1 MVLWR
6 SCLIDETLRES
17 ELWPESYPPESGGW
31 VLNLP
36 KCCSIENHILH
47 TFAFLLRVIEVFFF
61 DTCEL
66 VLINVHVCAEKHWS
80 VWNVGFFCLFFFL
93 VLKPAQQ
100 CRTRSV
106 HGPLEIELTGGEQL
120 GRNMLNLGVG
130 NYFWLLVQCSSPWL
144 GWMSLKTADNN
155 FGYQWRLNLVS
166 CKC

>member
-17 ELWPESYPPESGGW
+17 ELWPESYPPENGGW

-80 VWNVGFFCLFFFL
+80 VWNVGFFFFVFFFGL
-93 VLKPAQQ
+93 EACPAVQNQ
-100 CRTRSV
+100 KCPWATWNWINRWWTAWQKHV
-106 HGPLEIELTGGEQL
+106 EF
-120 GRNMLNLGVG
+120 GR
-130 NYFWLLVQCSSPWL
+130 
-144 GWMSLKTADNN
+144 
-155 FGYQWRLNLVS
+155 R
-166 CKC
+166 